1 MPRTISQ
8 GEHLITNS
16 YDIANIFNNSFS
28 SLADTAKE
36 SIMSSRKHF
45 SDYHNNQCNNSI
57 FIKPTDR
64 EEVVNII
71 STLNRNKSS
80 GPKSILYKILNL
92 LKKEISKQ
100 LADLINLSFSSG
112 VFPSFLKIPKVV
124 LV

>member
-8 GEHLITNS
+8 GENLITNP

-36 SIMSSRKHF
+36 STMSSRKHF

>member
-45 SDYHNNQCNNSI
+45 SYYHTNQCNNSI

-124 LV
+124 PV